1 MMLLSMIAAFIM
13 PLELF
18 LFAYAVLGP
27 LHYLTEISWLHDRKY
42 FTKSKHDFLVLV
54 AVGVLVTLDTLGFHF
69 LMSTKAIFF
78 AFTGSALMAF
88 VRNVSMKALGFVLLI
103 LFSNLIFTDHQ
114 DNTLT
119 WLSSIL
125 LPTLIHV
132 FVFTGVFIL
141 VGALKSKSKSGMIS
155 FAVFLLC
162 PLLLGTL
169 FQSHQFIAATQYG
182 KDSYFSGGDGF
193 FQLNLSILQRVFDV
207 DFSNQPTLVQVNEQL
222 FGSATG
228 ITLMRLIA
236 FSYMYHYLNWFSKTE
251 VIRWHQVSRAR
262 ILLVVLL
269 WVASVVLYSLS
280 YSLGLKWLAFL
291 SFTHVLLEFPLNMNS
306 FAELGK
312 QISMRLR
319 NSQTIRS

>member
-27 LHYLTEISWLHDRKY
+27 FHYLTEISWLHDRKY
-42 FTKSKHDFLVLV
+42 FTKSKHDYLVLV
-54 AVGVLVTLDTLGFHF
+54 SVGVLVTLESLGFNL

-88 VRNVSMKALGFVLLI
+88 VRNASMKTLGFVFLI
-103 LFSNLIFTDHQ
+103 LFSNVLFSDHQ

-162 PLLLGTL
+162 PVLLCTL
-169 FQSHQFIAATQYG
+169 FQGHQFIAATQYG

-207 DFSNQPTLVQVNEQL
+207 DFSSQPTLAQVNEQL
-222 FGSATG
+222 FSSATG
-228 ITLMRLIA
+228 IALMRLIA
-236 FSYMYHYLNWFSKTE
+236 FSYTYHYLNWFSKTE
-251 VIRWHQVSRAR
+251 VIRWHQVPRAR
-262 ILLVVLL
+262 FLMVVLL
-269 WVASVVLYSLS
+269 WVASVILYSLN
-280 YSLGLKWLAFL
+280 YSLGLRWLAFL

-312 QISMRLR
+312 QISMRIR